1 MLARNERSA
10 HIASELGARHVV
22 QIRDTVFGVDV
33 TNLVDPAFESE
44 ESYDVLFVAA
54 SLAAELGPDGMDSI
68 VDLMTTRVQSALVD
82 HVVVTAQSGA
92 NGRADFAFTTQV
104 AARCAEVAA
113 CRLLGPLSVEE
124 LLGLYRKAN
133 VVVTARVHGGIMV
146 LLVGTPA
153 LVLCP
158 NSTKALDLFG
168 SVGFAEVSV
177 GPEKAGIVIQTL
189 RERLEALGRDSLFLR
204 NEIAARITTL
214 RSKVVAADQ
223 ELVSLQG

>member
-1 MLARNERSA
+1 
-10 HIASELGARHVV
+10 
-22 QIRDTVFGVDV
+22 
-33 TNLVDPAFESE
+33 
-44 ESYDVLFVAA
+44 
-54 SLAAELGPDGMDSI
+54 
-68 VDLMTTRVQSALVD
+68 
-82 HVVVTAQSGA
+82 
-92 NGRADFAFTTQV
+92 
-104 AARCAEVAA
+104 
-113 CRLLGPLSVEE
+113 
-124 LLGLYRKAN
+124 
-133 VVVTARVHGGIMV
+133 MV